1 MGKINEIEKLKNS
14 IEAKQKELNVE
25 SSPQTN
31 MEVTESVDDGLI
43 LSSILLIFSFL
54 VFLIMFQ
61 LIKLGKNPGDILK
74 TFGTIFIIV
83 AAVFLIVAGYSEEQI
98 SPVIGL
104 LGTVAGYILG
114 RNSSKEVALTPTA
127 SIQNQI
133 NKE

>member
-1 MGKINEIEKLKNS
+1 MAKIDEIEKLKKS
-14 IEAKQKELNVE
+14 IEAKQKELIVE
-25 SSPQTN
+25 SSPQAN
-31 MEVTESVDDGLI
+31 MEVTQNVDDGLI
-43 LSSILLIFSFL
+43 LSSILLFFTLL
-54 VFLIMFQ
+54 VFLIMYQ

-114 RNSSKEVALTPTA
+114 RNSSRETALPP
-127 SIQNQI
+127 IEQPKI
-133 NKE
+133 K

>member
-1 MGKINEIEKLKNS
+1 VAKIDEIEKLKKS
-14 IEAKQKELNVE
+14 IEAKQKELIVE
-25 SSPQTN
+25 SSPQAN
-31 MEVTESVDDGLI
+31 MEVTQNVDDGLI
-43 LSSILLIFSFL
+43 LSSILLFFTLL
-54 VFLIMFQ
+54 VFLIMYQ

-114 RNSSKEVALTPTA
+114 RNSSRETALPP
-127 SIQNQI
+127 IEQPKI
-133 NKE
+133 K